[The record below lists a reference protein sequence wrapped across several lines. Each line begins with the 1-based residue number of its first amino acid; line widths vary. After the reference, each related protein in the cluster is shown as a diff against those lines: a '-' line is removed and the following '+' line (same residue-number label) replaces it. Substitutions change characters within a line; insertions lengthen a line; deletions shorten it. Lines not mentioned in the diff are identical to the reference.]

1 MFSFEKNHCI
11 FIFLFFAKV
20 QIYFRK
26 ICKYIYFGLDSPLSQ
41 NNKYH
46 LQ

>member
-11 FIFLFFAKV
+11 FIFLFFAN
-20 QIYFRK
+20 
-26 ICKYIYFGLDSPLSQ
+26 IYFGLDSPLSQ